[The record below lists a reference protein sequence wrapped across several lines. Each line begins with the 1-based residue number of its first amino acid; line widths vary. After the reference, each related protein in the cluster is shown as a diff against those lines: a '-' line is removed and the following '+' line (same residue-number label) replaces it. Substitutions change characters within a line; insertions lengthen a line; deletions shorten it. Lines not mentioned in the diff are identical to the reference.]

1 MNIDLTGKTA
11 LVGGS
16 SKGLGKAVALQL
28 AECGANVTLMARNEE
43 KLRKSM
49 TDLPAGPGQQH
60 GYLVVDYNDFG
71 SFRKITEEWFTCHS
85 VDILVNNTN
94 GPAPGTVLEKK
105 PEDYQQAFDLLF
117 QVGCHLSLSAL
128 PGMKKKG
135 YGRIINI
142 ASMTVREPI
151 PHLVLSNSMRS
162 AWVSWSKSLSREVAA
177 DGITVN
183 SILTGYFDTERLNE
197 TNARSAALNNM
208 SMEAWKE
215 RMASDIPAKRLG
227 NPAEFGY
234 LTAFLVSDLAA
245 YITGASIPIDGG
257 WMKGI

>member
-1 MNIDLTGKTA
+1 
-11 LVGGS
+11 
-16 SKGLGKAVALQL
+16 
-28 AECGANVTLMARNEE
+28 
-43 KLRKSM
+43 
-49 TDLPAGPGQQH
+49 
-60 GYLVVDYNDFG
+60 
-71 SFRKITEEWFTCHS
+71 
-85 VDILVNNTN
+85 
-94 GPAPGTVLEKK
+94 
-105 PEDYQQAFDLLF
+105 
-117 QVGCHLSLSAL
+117 
-128 PGMKKKG
+128 
-135 YGRIINI
+135 
-142 ASMTVREPI
+142 MTVREPI